1 MSRYRELLRKIAE
14 LEKKAGSGDP
24 RIKWTDRDGNKRL
37 SSFKVFA
44 GLMEQCPI
52 SMENGPLSKED
63 CPILEM
69 DTSQLVSFPEAQQMF
84 LSNQL
89 VWLPYNGICDT
100 GRWAA
105 GLEVKI
111 RACHLKINKRRKKK
125 MTVSEQI
132 IEEYLKK
139 GKSLKDVPPELKDRL
154 NENGISKLY
163 KALVENDIID
173 PVEIDEEKAPENDES
188 ESPSDDAE
196 EPEDDEAEEKPTEDK
211 EEEPAPKRKS
221 KFEDVWKLGQKR
233 R

>member
-1 MSRYRELLRKIAE
+1 MSRYRELLRKITE

-89 VWLPYNGICDT
+89 VWLGFPIMEFVTLED
-100 GRWAA
+100 GRQVWRLKS
-105 GLEVKI
+105 GLVT
-111 RACHLKINKRRKKK
+111 LK
-125 MTVSEQI
+125 
-132 IEEYLKK
+132 
-139 GKSLKDVPPELKDRL
+139 
-154 NENGISKLY
+154 
-163 KALVENDIID
+163 
-173 PVEIDEEKAPENDES
+173 
-188 ESPSDDAE
+188 
-196 EPEDDEAEEKPTEDK
+196 
-211 EEEPAPKRKS
+211 
-221 KFEDVWKLGQKR
+221 
-233 R
+233 

>member
-1 MSRYRELLRKIAE
+1 
-14 LEKKAGSGDP
+14 
-24 RIKWTDRDGNKRL
+24 
-37 SSFKVFA
+37 
-44 GLMEQCPI
+44 
-52 SMENGPLSKED
+52 
-63 CPILEM
+63 
-69 DTSQLVSFPEAQQMF
+69 
-84 LSNQL
+84 
-89 VWLPYNGICDT
+89 
-100 GRWAA
+100 
-105 GLEVKI
+105 
-111 RACHLKINKRRKKK
+111 

-139 GKSLKDVPPELKDRL
+139 GKSLKDVPPELKDKL

-163 KALVENDIID
+163 KALVENDIIE

>member
-1 MSRYRELLRKIAE
+1 
-14 LEKKAGSGDP
+14 
-24 RIKWTDRDGNKRL
+24 
-37 SSFKVFA
+37 
-44 GLMEQCPI
+44 
-52 SMENGPLSKED
+52 
-63 CPILEM
+63 
-69 DTSQLVSFPEAQQMF
+69 
-84 LSNQL
+84 
-89 VWLPYNGICDT
+89 
-100 GRWAA
+100 
-105 GLEVKI
+105 
-111 RACHLKINKRRKKK
+111 

-163 KALVENDIID
+163 KALVENDIIE
-173 PVEIDEEKAPENDES
+173 PVEIDEEKAPDNADDNVE
-188 ESPSDDAE
+188 DDAE